1 VLCGTEERV
10 VDPDAIQRWVSSAA
24 QNAKSGVDFHW
35 IQDGLHELL
44 YESRPI
50 YEPVLNLIRG
60 WFDKKG
66 FPL

>member
-1 VLCGTEERV
+1 LCGTEEKV
-10 VDPDAIQRWVSSAA
+10 VDADAIQPCVSSSSSHT
-24 QNAKSGVDFHW
+24 KGVVDFHW

-50 YEPVLNLIRG
+50 YEPVLHLIRN
-60 WFDKKG
+60 WFDRKG